1 MRVRDFRM
9 VAALGVALI
18 AGSVHAGEAPAT
30 GVSQTSRPSPTAAP
44 PLTAATPPQAP
55 ATKLREPDV
64 IYVPT
69 PQNVV
74 DAMLKMANVTAK
86 DVVYDLGS
94 GDGRIPITAAEKY
107 GARGV
112 GIDINP
118 ERIKEAN
125 ANLAKSKAGDKVRFL
140 NQDLFETD
148 LSPATVITLYLLPA
162 LNMKLRPQLLSMRP
176 GTRIVSHSFSMEDWE
191 ADEISTL
198 DGRRAYFWI
207 VPANV
212 MGSWSLDAGGQRH
225 DMTLEQTFQ
234 KASGTLALGPIHA
247 GLRDVKL
254 RGTAISFSYVDQNKV
269 RRDFTGRVNGG
280 KMEGSFRDEKG
291 AEGKWTATKK

>member
-1 MRVRDFRM
+1 MRVRDFSM

-18 AGSVHAGEAPAT
+18 AGSANAGQSSAGAPQA
-30 GVSQTSRPSPTAAP
+30 SRAAMAAP
-44 PLTAATPPQAP
+44 PLPAATLSQAP
-55 ATKLREPDV
+55 ATKLRDPDV

-148 LSPATVITLYLLPA
+148 LSPATVITPYLLPS
-162 LNMKLRPQLLSMRP
+162 LNQKLIPKLKQLKP
-176 GTRIVSHSFSMEDWE
+176 GTRIVSHSFDMGTDWPPEKTEDVQ
-191 ADEISTL
+191 
-198 DGRRAYFWI
+198 GRMIY
-207 VPANV
+207 
-212 MGSWSLDAGGQRH
+212 
-225 DMTLEQTFQ
+225 
-234 KASGTLALGPIHA
+234 
-247 GLRDVKL
+247 
-254 RGTAISFSYVDQNKV
+254 Y
-269 RRDFTGRVNGG
+269 
-280 KMEGSFRDEKG
+280 
-291 AEGKWTATKK
+291 WTIK